1 MDSFVN
7 SPYTFRQGIGRGLRN
22 NHDKVFIAVCDP
34 RIYDKKNSSFL
45 YLGKNLQ
52 MGFFPYAI

>member
-1 MDSFVN
+1 M
-7 SPYTFRQGIGRGLRN
+7 GEL
-22 NHDKVFIAVCDP
+22 KIA
-34 RIYDKKNSSFL
+34 YSDKKVTPWGGMKLLKNFIDHLERLS